1 MELLLQRIDR
11 QSSHTGGKLY
21 VNGVY
26 ECDTV
31 EDTDRD
37 KNSNG
42 ILEMRRRLCMKL
54 LYLMVD
60 IELHW

>member
-1 MELLLQRIDR
+1 MELLLQRTDR
-11 QSSHTGGKLY
+11 QSSYTGGKLY

-42 ILEMRRRLCMKL
+42 ILMEMKRRLCMRL
-54 LYLMVD
+54 LYLMED
-60 IELHW
+60 IELL